1 MPKTLED
8 YTKEELI
15 DIIKGLKRRKKF
27 GLVWEDKPEEIVS
40 LCEANLPVVEQI
52 PKLAIEKLKDA
63 PTSIIIEGDNY
74 HSLSALNYTHSGRV
88 DVIYID
94 PPYNTGN
101 KDFLYNDHYVDGEDT
116 FRHSK
121 WLSFMSERLR
131 LAKELLANDGVIF
144 ISIDDN
150 EHSYLRVLC
159 NQIFGEENFLTNL
172 NIQVR
177 YAGKS
182 LNEEKPFK
190 PLLEYVLVYAKN
202 VRLFQPNR
210 PQEQYTSDRF
220 VYEIEELGKGTEVE
234 VSGQKV
240 TVFKKDEWKLIK
252 HKEGANNLLK
262 ETWISG
268 SIYTTMSYG
277 KVFQAVVEPRVSIDG
292 LGSLYKV
299 HGRGDDGL
307 GYRYY
312 TNPQKANATR
322 GKMYSGIPLS
332 RIEEMSSDEGAVRF
346 APIPNFYDFSADF
359 GNIRHEGG
367 VGFNSGKKPVKLL
380 KQLINYHK
388 GKDITVLD
396 FFAGSGST
404 GHAVIEANKDDGG
417 NRRFILCTN
426 NEAGIAE
433 QVTYPRISNVVN
445 GYAGY
450 KGIPANVRYFRTS
463 LIAKQQTDDQTRI
476 ELVAR
481 STDMICLREDT
492 FEKVFDSK
500 AYRIFK
506 NDNHYSAIV
515 FEPMAIQ
522 FLKETLDKL
531 DDEKPAHIYVFSLS
545 NDTYESDF
553 ADLERIHELRPIP
566 ESILEV
572 YRRIHEN
579 QNVRLGA

>member
-202 VRLFQPNR
+202 ARLFQPNR